1 MFHRL
6 SEEEQVSVLLEFAA
20 HVLGSEGIA
29 LLQPLIDERASGTDF
44 VFTRN
49 EQLFSRIGHERFLA
63 FLRDRRTAI
72 HNAQVSTNAYG
83 EFLFVT
89 TSRPNQE
96 RRETLTFF
104 GLGLHEPRDRWFV
117 DEWSWYSSADGWK
130 QDQRLN
136 KEQVLWTIEERRAGI
151 QVDAAGHQQ
160 SREGALFEMLAE
172 LSDDDGALADLEDGM
187 FDGLL

>member
-1 MFHRL
+1 M
-6 SEEEQVSVLLEFAA
+6 LEFAG

-29 LLQPLIDERASGTDF
+29 LLQPLNRPCLRNRLRIR
-44 VFTRN
+44 RN

-63 FLRDRRTAI
+63 FLRDRRTTI
-72 HNAQVSTNAYG
+72 HDAQVSTNTYG

-89 TSRPNQE
+89 TSRPSQE
-96 RRETLTFF
+96 RRETVTFF

-117 DEWSWYSSADGWK
+117 DEWSWYSSVDDWK

-160 SREGALFEMLAE
+160 SREGAVFEMFAE
-172 LSDDDGALADLEDGM
+172 LSDNEMGRLPISRMACLTTSSDSRRS
-187 FDGLL
+187 LLVG